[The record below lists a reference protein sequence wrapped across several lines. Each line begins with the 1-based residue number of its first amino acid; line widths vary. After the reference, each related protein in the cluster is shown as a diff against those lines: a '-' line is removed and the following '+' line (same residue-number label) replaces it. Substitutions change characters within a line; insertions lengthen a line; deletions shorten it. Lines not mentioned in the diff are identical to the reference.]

1 VTLCSFSPCIE
12 QAQRTVACLRS
23 LGWARAGMS
32 ELRQRFL
39 VVRRERVGLQ
49 EEGLRGVC
57 AGPADVDEAVARL
70 RELERKSEDFAS
82 ARRGGGDGG
91 AAEEGGEGGEGGRG
105 GGGAWDHRQSRRD
118 RLRGIQEALK
128 SRKIYKEGRLVHR
141 TEPDMKTHTSYLVF
155 AVLPREWS
163 EEDEA
168 AAEARMADGGESK
181 ESEGGAMG
189 DV

>member
-12 QAQRTVACLRS
+12 QAQRAIACLRA
-23 LGWARAGMS
+23 LGWARVGMS
-32 ELRQRFL
+32 ELRQRFI

-57 AGPADVDEAVARL
+57 AAPADVDEAVARL
-70 RELERKSEDFAS
+70 RELERKNEDFAS
-82 ARRGGGDGG
+82 ARRGGGGSGG
-91 AAEEGGEGGEGGRG
+91 AGDGNGEAVEEGGEGAGGSR
-105 GGGAWDHRQSRRD
+105 WSHVQSRQD
-118 RLRGIQEALK
+118 RLRGIQEAFK

-168 AAEARMADGGESK
+168 AAEARLAPGG
-181 ESEGGAMG
+181 
-189 DV
+189 